1 MRPSCAMGPWLQV
14 PRRWNTQRNHE
25 AVVAQR
31 SDVGQPP
38 LRTRRLQWRSR
49 PQTTHCTVSRFFPR
63 DSGEHPSAEPGHLPL
78 SRSRAR
84 KLHRPATRPRAYASA
99 HAPAS
104 RQLRP
109 GQAKKDFCCKS
120 VAIFFKSVVNF
131 LLDLDNKDKGVI
143 GGAGA
148 GRPRKSALSPKPL
161 GPDLRVA
168 GPRGYRLIH
177 C

>member
-1 MRPSCAMGPWLQV
+1 MRVHYYDHWRPSTFV
-14 PRRWNTQRNHE
+14 
-25 AVVAQR
+25 AVVRNGPLASGAAAVEHSAQPRSSGSTTFGR

-63 DSGEHPSAEPGHLPL
+63 DSGAHPSAEPGHLPL

-120 VAIFFKSVVNF
+120 VAIFFKV
-131 LLDLDNKDKGVI
+131 LLTFCLIWTTRTKGSL
-143 GGAGA
+143 GGR
-148 GRPRKSALSPKPL
+148 GRGDQENPQ
-161 GPDLRVA
+161 
-168 GPRGYRLIH
+168 
-177 C
+177 